1 MDERNVNNNATEV
14 EEAQVTS
21 SPETEATVPQRRA
34 ANGTS
39 VRALNVK
46 ITKLNKELATAKEEA
61 NALKEHISMLEQ
73 TVIAKE
79 QDKALIAEQN
89 RATMMTVLNTLK
101 NTVNVVT
108 LLIAKG
114 E

>member
-14 EEAQVTS
+14 DEAQVTCAA
-21 SPETEATVPQRRA
+21 ETEATVPQRRA

-39 VRALNVK
+39 VRALNTK

-61 NALKEHISMLEQ
+61 NTLKEHISMLEQ
-73 TVIAKE
+73 TIIAKD
-79 QDKALIAEQN
+79 QDKTLIAEQN
-89 RATMMTVLNTLK
+89 RATMLTVLNTLK
-101 NTVNVVT
+101 NTVNVIT

>member
-14 EEAQVTS
+14 DEVQVTCS
-21 SPETEATVPQRRA
+21 AEAEAAVPQRKT

-39 VRALNVK
+39 VRALNTK
-46 ITKLNKELATAKEEA
+46 ITKLNKELAAAKEEA

-73 TVIAKE
+73 TIIAKE
-79 QDKALIAEQN
+79 QDNALIADQN

>member
-1 MDERNVNNNATEV
+1 MDERNVNTNVTEV
-14 EEAQVTS
+14 DEAQVTCS
-21 SPETEATVPQRRA
+21 AETEDVAPQRRT
-34 ANGTS
+34 ANSTS
-39 VRALNVK
+39 VRALNTK
-46 ITKLNKELATAKEEA
+46 ITKLNKELTVAKEEA
-61 NALKEHISMLEQ
+61 NALREHISMLEQ
-73 TVIAKE
+73 TVLAKE
-79 QDKALIAEQN
+79 RDNALIADQN